1 MVTVAQT
8 IKYLNV
14 DALRRMRFAA
24 LLPTHMQYSTAALI
38 SLTLSLFSLTRR
50 HTQIQHKNRM
60 SWSSPS
66 QHRRG
71 LFSPIALC
79 NHLLH
84 SRYCQRASESKLIPP
99 ELFTEG
105 ITEEDSRE
113 IIFPLKAFAYE
124 HWVEGVQ
131 VNMTFEIV
139 IRRLSV
145 FLIWWFTPG
154 IFLRV
159 WWVDAEATCIQKTA
173 ASLSGTLWSHLA
185 FFLTRKKETSNPA
198 FKLQISVLAR
208 TIWNALWLWYRASP
222 EWKKLI
228 CEMKAKRFVHLSA
241 CASSQCQSEEPLLI
255 QFYLDLKV
263 TKPPWL
269 PNNLGRMGSCLNHW
283 FSHRENSPITKHADQ
298 TQNNKALVEW
308 HHNDCNACRPQP
320 SQSSA

>member
-8 IKYLNV
+8 IKYLNA

-113 IIFPLKAFAYE
+113 IIFPLKAFAFE
-124 HWVEGVQ
+124 HWVEGGSSEHDFWNCDQKVECFSYLMIYTRYFLES
-131 VNMTFEIV
+131 VMSG
-139 IRRLSV
+139 RR
-145 FLIWWFTPG
+145 
-154 IFLRV
+154 
-159 WWVDAEATCIQKTA
+159 
-173 ASLSGTLWSHLA
+173 SHLHPEDSSI
-185 FFLTRKKETSNPA
+185 LIGHTLISSCILSDSQKRDIKPC
-198 FKLQISVLAR
+198 LQV
-208 TIWNALWLWYRASP
+208 
-222 EWKKLI
+222 
-228 CEMKAKRFVHLSA
+228 
-241 CASSQCQSEEPLLI
+241 
-255 QFYLDLKV
+255 
-263 TKPPWL
+263 
-269 PNNLGRMGSCLNHW
+269 
-283 FSHRENSPITKHADQ
+283 AD
-298 TQNNKALVEW
+298 
-308 HHNDCNACRPQP
+308 
-320 SQSSA
+320 